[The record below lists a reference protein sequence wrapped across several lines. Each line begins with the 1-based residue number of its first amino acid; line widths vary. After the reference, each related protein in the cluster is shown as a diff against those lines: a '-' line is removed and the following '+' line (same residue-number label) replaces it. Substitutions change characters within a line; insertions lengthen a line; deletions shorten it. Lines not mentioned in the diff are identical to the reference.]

1 VRNEHT
7 DGVYMLNC
15 RDSTFSNVFLRD
27 TMIELGPG
35 PARVVASTSGSFPG
49 SVRGNRYDHCYV
61 RTTLG
66 DAWYYQDGMR
76 QDTLVYCTIINAG
89 GRAFSLGDGEMT
101 GPILI
106 DHNTFVGGNNPGV
119 FAAGL
124 RNPDLG
130 GGVVI
135 TNNVFYNID
144 RSAEVRRS
152 CSYVETGAYVPREN
166 TPLQMDHNLY
176 ASYGY
181 VNVPGDKAVGVS
193 FNCDPGEYPVGSS
206 SPLCTAYGRDCHS
219 RFGSPMFVDSTLA
232 RFNPRLRAGSP
243 AIGLGTGG
251 TDVGAYPFG
260 DGGPDVTPP
269 GSVADLGAGRVSD
282 TSLELTWTAPGD
294 DGMTGTATAY
304 DLRLSL
310 SPIDESNFATATPF
324 ATQPLPL
331 PAGSAQSYV
340 VVDLSRG
347 TVYYFAL
354 KARDAAN
361 NWSALSNVAS
371 ATTLSFDVT
380 PPAAIKDLTAS
391 P

>member
-1 VRNEHT
+1 
-7 DGVYMLNC
+7 
-15 RDSTFSNVFLRD
+15 
-27 TMIELGPG
+27 
-35 PARVVASTSGSFPG
+35 
-49 SVRGNRYDHCYV
+49 
-61 RTTLG
+61 
-66 DAWYYQDGMR
+66 
-76 QDTLVYCTIINAG
+76 
-89 GRAFSLGDGEMT
+89 
-101 GPILI
+101 
-106 DHNTFVGGNNPGV
+106 
-119 FAAGL
+119 
-124 RNPDLG
+124 
-130 GGVVI
+130 
-135 TNNVFYNID
+135 
-144 RSAEVRRS
+144 
-152 CSYVETGAYVPREN
+152 
-166 TPLQMDHNLY
+166 
-176 ASYGY
+176 
-181 VNVPGDKAVGVS
+181 
-193 FNCDPGEYPVGSS
+193 
-206 SPLCTAYGRDCHS
+206 
-219 RFGSPMFVDSTLA
+219 MFVDSTLA

-269 GSVADLGAGRVSD
+269 GNVADLGAGRVSD